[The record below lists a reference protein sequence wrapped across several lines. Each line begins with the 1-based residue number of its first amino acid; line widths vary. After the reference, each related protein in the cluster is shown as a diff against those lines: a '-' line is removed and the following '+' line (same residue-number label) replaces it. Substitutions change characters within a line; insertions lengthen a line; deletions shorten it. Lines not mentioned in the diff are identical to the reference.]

1 MNGYWLLLLIV
12 ITLLGLG
19 WGLRRR
25 SITARR
31 SFDEFQRIL
40 NNLQD
45 AILVADPQGQ
55 ILFANVV
62 AQEWLGVQPGGG
74 ELRDLTSTIVPQG
87 AFLSLLE
94 AGGECH
100 LQVGDRSMKALC
112 QRIPL
117 DGSLVVTLLLRDV
130 TTTEALLAEE
140 KRRAHELSTL
150 NQIAQ
155 AINASLDLD
164 TVLKAI
170 LDNLR
175 TLGDYRA
182 ARVCLWDEASN
193 SLIVRREANE
203 DLPSGEENSGHWA
216 NQTYSDW
223 IVQHRTP
230 LLVPD
235 TSRLSELQPPTGKA
249 ALFIRAY
256 VGVPLLSGDR
266 LIGTLEMVSDRP
278 GAFTQE
284 TLSTLEVVANMASV
298 AIENAQL
305 YAEAMMRA
313 DELATLNTLAAVASS
328 SLDPDEILQVVVYSL
343 VQALNCQKA
352 AIFLLD
358 EERRELSLHTSWG
371 LSENF
376 VAQSQH
382 IPIEPEGRGQV
393 ILDRY
398 PLIVP
403 DIRKEPSL
411 AYLLPLAE
419 QEGFVAF
426 ADAPMRG
433 RERVLGSLTVYY
445 SQPHVFPPAEV
456 ELLTTFA
463 NQVAIALENALLY
476 DLTDRALTR
485 RVEQLSA
492 IEEIGRELTSTLDL
506 ERVFNLLL
514 QRAMG
519 TTGATAGLLAL
530 YEEKEQG
537 LRLIAH
543 QGYPEEVLSPYRGD
557 LWPLTHGLIGR
568 VVRTGEPALVP
579 NVQEDPAHGSRRPD
593 TVAQIAVPIVKEKRV
608 LGVVCL
614 ESNRSQGFSKDD
626 LHFVSHLAEMAA
638 IAIENARLFQQV
650 REGRDN
656 LQAIVDSIHEGI
668 LVFDREGRIVLV
680 NPTIEALSGIPPEQL
695 LGHTIEEVV
704 AQHGP
709 RILEMLGYAPEDL
722 DRFSAQLQS
731 RSEEVE
737 KRSFELAGPIP
748 REIERTATP
757 VRNRQGEVIGRIM
770 LLRDVTEERHLA
782 RMRQDLTNMIIHDIR
797 SPLTAVVGG
806 IELAADVLQDGG
818 EIEIA
823 LNALAMATESSN
835 QILHLVNSL
844 LDISRLEAGQMPLHL
859 APCSIADLAQTA
871 LEQMWPLAERNEITL
886 RTELPPDLPPAHAD
900 QELIHRVLINLMDNA
915 IKYSNPKGRV
925 TLSAE
930 LMTDRREGEVICLSV
945 ADTGPG
951 IPPEYREKIFERFI
965 QVDGQRRG
973 AGLGLTFCKLV
984 VEAHGGQIWVEP
996 AVPEGSIFRFTLP
1009 IADPP

>member
-1 MNGYWLLLLIV
+1 MSGYWLLLIV

-19 WGLRRR
+19 WWLRRR
-25 SITARR
+25 SMIIRR
-31 SFDEFQRIL
+31 PFDESQQIL

-45 AILVADPQGQ
+45 AVLVADLQGR

-62 AQEWLGVQPGGG
+62 AQAWLDVRPSGGD
-74 ELRDLTSTIVPQG
+74 LHDLTSLITPQDT
-87 AFLSLLE
+87 FLSLLE
-94 AGGECH
+94 TGGEEH
-100 LQVGDRSMKALC
+100 LQVGGRAMWVLC
-112 QRIPL
+112 QRVPL
-117 DGSLVVTLLLRDV
+117 NGSPVISLILRDV

-140 KRRAHELSTL
+140 RRRAHEFSIL

-193 SLIVRREANE
+193 RLIVRREVN
-203 DLPSGEENSGHWA
+203 DGIFSGEADGDRWA
-216 NQTYSDW
+216 GQVYSDW

-230 LLVPD
+230 LLIPD
-235 TSRLSELQPPTGKA
+235 TSQPSDLQPPTGEA
-249 ALFIRAY
+249 ARFIRSY
-256 VGVPLLSGDR
+256 VGVPLLSGER
-266 LIGTLEMVSDRP
+266 FIGTLEMVSDGP
-278 GAFTQE
+278 EVFTQE
-284 TLSTLEVVANMASV
+284 TLSTLQVVASMAGV

-313 DELATLNTLAAVASS
+313 DELAILNTLAAVASS

-371 LSENF
+371 LSEEF

-382 IPIEPEGRGQV
+382 IPIEPQGRGQV

-403 DIRKEPSL
+403 DIRREPSL

-433 RERVLGSLTVYY
+433 RERVLGALTVYY
-445 SQPHVFPPAEV
+445 DQPHPFPPAEV

-476 DLTDRALTR
+476 DLTDQALTR

-506 ERVFNLLL
+506 ERIFNLLL

-543 QGYPEEVLSPYRGD
+543 QGYSEEVLASYRDD
-557 LWPLTHGLIGR
+557 LWPLTHGIIGR
-568 VVRTGEPALVP
+568 VIRMGEPALIS
-579 NVQEDPAHGSRRPD
+579 NVREDPNHGSRRPD

-680 NPTIEALSGIPPEQL
+680 NPTIEALSGIPSEQL

-709 RILEMLGYAPEDL
+709 RILEMLGYAPEEL
-722 DRFSAQLQS
+722 DGFSAQLQS

-806 IELAADVLQDGG
+806 IELASDVLQDGG
-818 EIEIA
+818 EYEVA
-823 LNALAMATESSN
+823 LSALAMATESSN

-844 LDISRLEAGQMPLHL
+844 LDISRLEAGQMPLHR
-859 APCSIADLAQTA
+859 APCSVADLVQTA
-871 LEQMWPLAERNEITL
+871 LEQMWPLAEKNEIAL
-886 RTELPPDLPPAHAD
+886 RTEVPPDLPPAYAD
-900 QELIHRVLINLMDNA
+900 QELIHRVLVNLMDNA
-915 IKYSNPKGRV
+915 IKYSNPEGQV

-930 LMTDRREGEVICLSV
+930 LVTDQRGGALICLSV

-965 QVDGQRRG
+965 QVGGRRRG
-973 AGLGLTFCKLV
+973 AGLGLTFCRLV
-984 VEAHGGQIWVEP
+984 VEAHGGRIWVEP
-996 AVPEGSIFRFTLP
+996 ALPKGSIFRFTLP
-1009 IADPP
+1009 IADSS